1 MTCKDI
7 YLKTALYYV
16 NILRQY
22 EKAPQ
27 SQGGGAPIIVY
38 DGKESDEF
46 LNDLLK
52 TKEKISRLK
61 RNINGIFPEWNS
73 FYKEI
78 KYVNNNEIKNNSKEK
93 NNNGNNKNDNN
104 DKNNY
109 VSSSSTLL
117 K

>member
-38 DGKESDEF
+38 DGKESD
-46 LNDLLK
+46 
-52 TKEKISRLK
+52 
-61 RNINGIFPEWNS
+61 
-73 FYKEI
+73 
-78 KYVNNNEIKNNSKEK
+78 
-93 NNNGNNKNDNN
+93 
-104 DKNNY
+104 
-109 VSSSSTLL
+109 
-117 K
+117 